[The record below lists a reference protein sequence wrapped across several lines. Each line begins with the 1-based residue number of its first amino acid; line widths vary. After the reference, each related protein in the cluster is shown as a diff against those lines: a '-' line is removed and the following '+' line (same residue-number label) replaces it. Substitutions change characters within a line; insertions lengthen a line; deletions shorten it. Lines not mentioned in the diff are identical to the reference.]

1 MKRGVHAI
9 LYAFFDEAERLH
21 RASMRRQVELCLE
34 AGVVGI
40 AALGLATEV
49 SKLSFDERCE
59 LMSWVAHDVAG
70 KVPVGFTIY
79 GQSVAEQ
86 IAMVRQAEH
95 VGATWI
101 ILQPPAVG
109 TYDAGEYLAF
119 FGRVMQATA
128 LPVAIQNAPQYLGRG
143 LSNEDIEVLRQRHVN
158 FTLIKS
164 ESSAA
169 DAKKLTTLAG
179 NNLKVFNGRGGIE
192 LIECLK
198 AGCEGFLLAP
208 DLVDYGAAV
217 MRLYE
222 VGELDRAQKLYDR
235 IAPAILQVM
244 RSIEHLI
251 CYGKRLFALRAGLRV
266 FDRAP
271 ALRPEAEVIAQ
282 FEALAASLGT
292 FPAGRSVIE

>member
-49 SKLSFDERCE
+49 STLSFDERCE

-119 FGRVMQATA
+119 FGRVMQATS
-128 LPVAIQNAPQYLGRG
+128 LSVAIQNAPQYLGRG
-143 LSNEDIEVLRQRHVN
+143 LSNEDIEVLRQRHDN

-169 DAKKLTTLAG
+169 DARKLITLAG
-179 NNLKVFNGRGGIE
+179 DDLKVFNGRGGIE

-208 DLVDYGAAV
+208 DLVDYSAAV

-222 VGELDRAQKLYDR
+222 AGELDKAQKLYDR
-235 IAPAILQVM
+235 IAPAILHVM

-251 CYGKRLFALRAGLRV
+251 CYGKRLFAWRAGLEV

-271 ALRPEAEVIAQ
+271 ALRPEAEVLTQ
-282 FEALAASLGT
+282 FEALAASFGT
-292 FPAGRSVIE
+292 FPADRSVIE